1 MILVSRLTAIASVA
15 VAQLRH
21 DRTRTLLAVIGVT
34 LAILSTMLLAGTGL
48 GVVETGQEKFENAG
62 RDLWITGGSVQFT
75 PSQVGGVQNSIYDAH
90 TFADE
95 LRQRDS
101 IRTVGPLLFQTVYV
115 SSDGEEFQTI
125 ASMGVPSSAGVSIS
139 EGRGFQGDSHYAN
152 GSYNGPMTHE
162 ILIDERT
169 ATLLDVDVGDRIHVG
184 GTITSA
190 RNNEFTI
197 VGVSSTGNQF
207 LGTPTVTMP
216 LSELQEITGKTGTDP
231 ATIVAVTTTNDSNPQ
246 AVAQDLQTA
255 YPELT
260 IRTNQEQFQA
270 TLERQAVVLAGGA
283 SLIVLAVVAGL
294 TLTLNILLSMV
305 YQQLPQYA
313 ALKALGNSSITVTGV
328 VITQAII
335 VGILGCVVSLGLVI
349 PMANGIDHLATTIT
363 GFENVVRI
371 SPQIL
376 LLGTGVA
383 TTMSLLSGLI
393 AGTRLVGLDSI
404 RILRNQ

>member
-376 LLGTGVA
+376 LLGIGVA
-383 TTMSLLSGLI
+383 ATMSLLSGLI
-393 AGTRLVGLDSI
+393 AGSRLVGLDSI